1 MNIHWKNGH
10 RSCSSNTLATWF
22 VELSHWKILMLGKF
36 EGRKRQEWERV
47 RCLDGVINSLH
58 GHEFE
63 QSLGDG
69 EGQGSLVQ
77 HAAVHGFTKRWTPL
91 SDWTTLKDQDA
102 GPRKLRCIGKE
113 WFQWA
118 QMLAILRG
126 RLTSLIWDI
135 WLTLLNNNLL
145 IARLPAPWSKLLYG
159 LTCPHPQGNSSLRVT

>member
-1 MNIHWKNGH
+1 MNIHWKNEH
-10 RSCSSNTLATWF
+10 RSCNSNTLATWF

-47 RCLDGVINSLH
+47 WCLDGVINSLH

-69 EGQGSLVQ
+69 EGQGSLAQ
-77 HAAVHGFTKRWTPL
+77 HAAV
-91 SDWTTLKDQDA
+91 SDWTTTIKHQDA

-118 QMLAILRG
+118 YMLAILRG
-126 RLTSLIWDI
+126 WLTSLIWDI

-145 IARLPAPWSKLLYG
+145 IARLPAPWSKLLHG
-159 LTCPHPQGNSSLRVT
+159 LTCPYPKGNSSLRVT